1 MSAERVLSL
10 HRREPTTRD
19 EVVPVA
25 TIYIDGDLPQGF
37 AGEAYEQDAEVL
49 ANLLWDMLPGGTIDQ
64 LLMQLMERRAALL
77 RVGFLSVR
85 EIAQL
90 VGSRC
95 GADCSEAHTY
105 DDGCLLADPHGAR
118 PDRKRPGHVHGD
130 DCPAGCDGSDVV
142 G

>member
-37 AGEAYEQDAEVL
+37 AGEAYEQDAKVL

-77 RVGFLSVR
+77 RVGFLSVD
-85 EIAQL
+85 EIARL
-90 VGSRC
+90 VGKP
-95 GADCSEAHTY
+95 EAV
-105 DDGCLLADPHGAR
+105 G
-118 PDRKRPGHVHGD
+118 
-130 DCPAGCDGSDVV
+130 GSDVV